1 MFLFRELNMNLS
13 TIKHNSFHRTKPIS
27 ISLSLTQFVFEE
39 KNKMP
44 ESLSES
50 CLFRVGYALPTRKI
64 EAFMVPSFVN
74 YAKERNIDFISID
87 ISKPL
92 IEQGPFDCIIHKL
105 YDDEWNLNLE
115 SFAITSPNVT
125 IIDHPTNIQRLYNRI
140 TMLEPVSKLKIPKL
154 NIPTQILIQDS
165 QSLIKISPN
174 HKRINFS
181 NNRETTFC
189 GWKNRR
195 T

>member
-1 MFLFRELNMNLS
+1 
-13 TIKHNSFHRTKPIS
+13 
-27 ISLSLTQFVFEE
+27 
-39 KNKMP
+39 
-44 ESLSES
+44 
-50 CLFRVGYALPTRKI
+50 
-64 EAFMVPSFVN
+64 MVPSFVN
-74 YAKERNIDFISID
+74 YTKERNIDFISID

-154 NIPTQILIQDS
+154 NIPPQILIQDS
-165 QSLIKISPN
+165 QSLKSLQTTNELTFPIIVKPLFADGKTDAHNMSLVFN
-174 HKRINFS
+174 HEGLTNS
-181 NNRETTFC
+181 LELEPPMVLQLLVHNV
-189 GWKNRR
+189 
-195 T
+195 